1 MAIFNSY
8 VSLPEGNHQPTG
20 VLNTAALVAEIHL
33 AILRST
39 DLGREPLSQP
49 FQAAG
54 HEHLAMPSVYIYS
67 NIYIYIYM
75 YNYVYI

>member
-1 MAIFNSY
+1 MVIFNSY
-8 VSLPEGNHQPTG
+8 VKLPEGIINNPPTNHQPTG

-54 HEHLAMPSVYIYS
+54 HEHIAMHPC
-67 NIYIYIYM
+67 IYIYT
-75 YNYVYI
+75 YIVI